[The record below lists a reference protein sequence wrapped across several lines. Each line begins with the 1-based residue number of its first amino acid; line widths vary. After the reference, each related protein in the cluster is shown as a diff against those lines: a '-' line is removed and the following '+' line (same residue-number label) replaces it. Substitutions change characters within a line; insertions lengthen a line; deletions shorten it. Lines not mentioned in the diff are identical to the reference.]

1 MLKKE
6 LNESIINNISE
17 FMLPLGFKKKK
28 TFDQIIFIRKTSSG
42 FEDLGISSSNYYD
55 THFLN
60 YGFGKRIETIE
71 KIITSLESYFEPN
84 LFLTRND
91 TSTYYLNVTS
101 YTKDTESHKM
111 PITNEQSLMYH
122 IDIIKDVTQNFA
134 LDLFQKLDDINYVD
148 NQINGEGDNFWL
160 NETNKPF
167 GLHSFET
174 YRIIIAKLVKSAEKY
189 KEFIEKIMA
198 LEEEKL
204 IELKKQEQYQ
214 NLTLEELFIPR
225 AIEKI
230 EEIC

>member
-17 FMLPLGFKKKK
+17 FISPLGFKPKKN
-28 TFDQIIFIRKTSSG
+28 FDQIRFVRKLSSG
-42 FEDLGISSSNYYD
+42 FEYLAISSSNYYD
-55 THFLN
+55 THYLN
-60 YGFGKRIETIE
+60 YGFGKRIESIE
-71 KIITSLESYFEPN
+71 KIVLLLEAFFEPN
-84 LFLTRND
+84 LFLTSKS
-91 TSTYYLNVTS
+91 TSTYYLNATY
-101 YTKDTESHKM
+101 YTKDYDRHKQ
-111 PITNEQSLMYH
+111 PITDEESLMYH

-148 NQINGEGDNFWL
+148 HQINGEGANFWL

-174 YRIIIAKLVKSAEKY
+174 YRIIIAKLVKSAEEY
-189 KEFIEKIMA
+189 KKFIEKIMA

-204 IELKKQEQYQ
+204 IELKKQEQYK

-225 AIEKI
+225 AIKKI
-230 EEIC
+230 EEI